1 MNLVAV
7 LMAGGKGERFWPL
20 SRILRPKQLLSLFE
34 EKESGG
40 EGKGS
45 SPERSRT
52 MIEIT
57 VDRIRPLIPP
67 ERILVV
73 TAAHLV
79 DAIQRLLPDVPPENV
94 IGEPMGRDTAP
105 CIALAGKIVET
116 RWGEDS
122 VLFVSG
128 ADYRIGKPERFR
140 EIVTETA
147 KFAAEGGRIVTL
159 GLAPSRPDTGYGYI
173 ERGETPV
180 IEQDNVSIYPVESFR
195 EKPVEKT
202 AKEYCATGR
211 FYWNSGMSLWTAATV
226 RKNIEVY
233 APGIA
238 SGLEGIEE
246 GITEQHLEP
255 TLEQVYPELP
265 KVSIDYAVMEK
276 AENVYVTPADIDWDD
291 VGSWL
296 ALERHRGRDA
306 AGNVV
311 TVPHI
316 AIDTKNCVITGEGG
330 LVATLGVE
338 NLLIVRAGDVVLV
351 ADKSRDQEIKR
362 LVSMCR
368 EDPDLHEFL

>member
-1 MNLVAV
+1 
-7 LMAGGKGERFWPL
+7 
-20 SRILRPKQLLSLFE
+20 
-34 EKESGG
+34 
-40 EGKGS
+40 
-45 SPERSRT
+45 

-79 DAIQRLLPDVPPENV
+79 DAIRRLLPDVPRENI
-94 IGEPMGRDTAP
+94 IGEPVGKDTAP
-105 CIALAGKIVET
+105 CIALAGKIVEK
-116 RWGEDS
+116 RWGEDT
-122 VLFVSG
+122 VLFVKG

-140 EIVTETA
+140 NIISEGA

-159 GLAPSRPDTGYGYI
+159 GLRPSRPDTGYGYI
-173 ERGETPV
+173 ERGEKAV
-180 IEQDNVSIYPVESFR
+180 VEKNAVSIYPVRSFR
-195 EKPVEKT
+195 EKPDEET

-226 RKNIEVY
+226 RKNIEAH

-246 GITEQHLEP
+246 SIAEQQLESA
-255 TLEQVYPELP
+255 LERVYPELP

-276 AENVYVTPADIDWDD
+276 AENVYVTPADIEWDD

-296 ALERHRGRDA
+296 ALERHRGKDA

-316 AIDTKNCVITGEGG
+316 AIDTKDCVITGEGG

-368 EDPDLHEFL
+368 EDPELHEFL